1 MNRIVRIAQISFRA
15 LFPLYFF
22 LPVFAGLGM
31 NNQEKM
37 EELRE
42 RSERILASLNSLDA
56 RLQGM
61 RTGEATQVA
70 NPPAD
75 PSPQEQVIWEDQ
87 EDIPLPDETL
97 DPAGYSE
104 SSTSGSSPD
113 SEVIDWNSVST
124 TKEAEDS
131 ETADLDEMDE
141 KAEQEFNFVIEDFE
155 ESEEQDPYASNSF
168 DSSDSEYTLSGNDY
182 YVIFNYGILL
192 GSEIDFSSNALGG
205 ISGEIETDTGHGIS
219 LEFGYSFG
227 MLELGILAGFNN
239 QDVTGFAGSVSGVQS
254 SGAGNGEISNYY
266 LALTPNVVVELSD
279 SIDLR
284 GGISLGFSSKHNS
297 FESEDINNMASE
309 LDLLGINS
317 SSYKTNFD
325 SDDRLPKQIFHE
337 EKICF
342 LWDFHTTL
350 QWALWENGGL
360 LFGYRFAYISGT
372 GDFDSQISN
381 SFEFGGRMGF

>member
-155 ESEEQDPYASNSF
+155 ESEEQDPYINNSF

-182 YVIFNYGILL
+182 YVIFNYGILM
-192 GSEIDFSSNALGG
+192 GSNIDFSTSSLGG
-205 ISGEIETDTGHGIS
+205 ISGEIETKAGNGMS
-219 LEFGYSFG
+219 LEFGFSFE
-227 MLELGILAGFNN
+227 MLELGILAGFTN
-239 QDVTGFAGSVSGVQS
+239 QEFKNVS
-254 SGAGNGEISNYY
+254 GEISNYY
-266 LALTPNVVVELSD
+266 LALRPNMTFELSD
-279 SIDLR
+279 DIDFR
-284 GGISLGFSSKHNS
+284 VGTSFGFSSRHNH
-297 FESEDINNMASE
+297 FESVAQVDDINDFLNDLKSRNQFADPTDYPM
-309 LDLLGINS
+309 LDN
-317 SSYKTNFD
+317 
-325 SDDRLPKQIFHE
+325 PIFHE
-337 EKICF
+337 EKLCF

-350 QWALWENGGL
+350 QWALWDSGGL
-360 LFGYRFAYISGT
+360 LFGYRLALVTGT
-372 GDFDSQISN
+372 GNFDTHIAN
-381 SFEFGGRMGF
+381 SFEFGGRWGF